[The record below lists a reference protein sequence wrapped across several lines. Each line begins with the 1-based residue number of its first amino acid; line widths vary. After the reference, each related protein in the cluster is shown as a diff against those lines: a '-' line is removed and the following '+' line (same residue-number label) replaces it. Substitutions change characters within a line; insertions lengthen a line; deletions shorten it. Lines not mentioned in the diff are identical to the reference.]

1 MTKRKL
7 CAFAVCLAVAGIVAL
22 AGRSCGAQEPGKEAA
37 AFKFTTIDNQ
47 VLDEAKMVDDVY
59 QHKGLVM
66 HDADLQA
73 YLDMVGKRVLGTRA
87 IPENVNF
94 QFRVLRD
101 PIVQA
106 FALPN
111 GSVYVTTGLLGLLQN
126 EAQLAGVLGHETAH
140 VFERHGYLE
149 NRSVRKKMLTINIL
163 QIAAG
168 AVPVGPNVGAAVSA
182 FGAAVNLGAA
192 ASSVIL
198 VASVFGYSREMEHE
212 ADNDGL
218 IAMTAAGYDPAEM
231 ARSFEL
237 LKEDSHLEFEP
248 FVTFYHDHPKL
259 EDRQAFAAD
268 YATKHAGEKLE
279 SGDALLYEGKVAPA
293 VCVEIDSDMQSRRAR
308 TALARATR
316 LTSQFPDSLRYL
328 TLEAD
333 AYRALGPR
341 TAEPTEEEKTHH
353 GQSEHRKEYFKMTE
367 QEEQARLLQKP
378 EGQEALKA
386 SRDKAEVLYKQ
397 VLTVDPKFTSALRGL
412 GFLYED
418 ETRYGE
424 AAAEYKAYL
433 DLEAGTSMDHLRIER
448 RLAALQKQGDA
459 AASSGSAVK
468 N

>member
-1 MTKRKL
+1 MTKRRL
-7 CAFAVCLAVAGIVAL
+7 CAFAGCFVLAGMMAL
-22 AGRSCGAQEPGKEAA
+22 AGRSCGAQEPSKDAA

-59 QHKGLVM
+59 QRKGLVM
-66 HDADLQA
+66 HDAGLQA

-101 PIVQA
+101 PMVQA

-111 GSVYVTTGLLGLLQN
+111 GSVYVTSGLLGLLQN

-168 AVPVGPNVGAAVSA
+168 AVPVGPNVGAAVSV

-192 ASSVIL
+192 AGSVIL
-198 VASVFGYSREMEHE
+198 AASVFGYSREMEHD

-218 IAMTAAGYDPAEM
+218 IAMTAAGYNPAEM

-259 EDRQAFAAD
+259 EDRQTFAAD
-268 YATKHAGEKLE
+268 YATKHAGETLE
-279 SGDALLYEGKVAPA
+279 TGEAKAYEGKVAPA
-293 VCVEIDSDMQSRRAR
+293 VCVEIESDIQSRRAR
-308 TALARATR
+308 TALARATQ
-316 LTSQFPDSLRYL
+316 LTAEFPDNPRYR
-328 TLEAD
+328 TLLAD

-341 TAEPTEEEKTHH
+341 TAVPTEEEKSHH
-353 GQSEHRKEYFKMTE
+353 GQAEHRKEYFKMTE
-367 QEEQARLLQKP
+367 QEEQTRLLQKP
-378 EGQEALKA
+378 EGQAALAA
-386 SRDKAEVLYKQ
+386 SREKAEGLYKG
-397 VLTVDPKFTSALRGL
+397 VLSDDPKYTGALRGL

-418 ETRYGE
+418 EGRYGE

-433 DLEAGTSMDHLRIER
+433 DVEAGTSMDHLRMER
-448 RLAALQKQGDA
+448 RLAAVQKLADA
-459 AASSGSAVK
+459 AASGGSAVK